1 MASRSMNMQCWKCG
15 HDLKNLLLPF
25 SRYEECSFCKA
36 DLHVCMACKSFDP
49 SISDCCREDKADFI
63 LDKDKANFCD
73 YFKANPKAYKKLDKK
88 EARAARAKLAELFG
102 EEFSDEIGPTAQS
115 ESDDALAKLKEIFG
129 EQD

>member
-1 MASRSMNMQCWKCG
+1 
-15 HDLKNLLLPF
+15 
-25 SRYEECSFCKA
+25 
-36 DLHVCMACKSFDP
+36 MACKSFDP

-102 EEFSDEIGPTAQS
+102 EEFSDEIGSTAQS

>member
-1 MASRSMNMQCWKCG
+1 
-15 HDLKNLLLPF
+15 
-25 SRYEECSFCKA
+25 
-36 DLHVCMACKSFDP
+36 MACKNFDP
-49 SISDCCREDKADFI
+49 SVSDGCREDKADFI

-102 EEFSDEIGPTAQS
+102 EEFSNEIGPTASTAQS